1 MDSKGPQLGE
11 VMGELIA
18 YRVAVVTLIAAHPS
32 AAQLHEPLR
41 MAGEQ
46 GAAVMLGDGH
56 PDETLDAF
64 QRAMGR
70 IMTLLPTRPA
80 S

>member
-1 MDSKGPQLGE
+1 MDSNGPQLGE

-32 AAQLHEPLR
+32 AALLHAPLR
-41 MAGEQ
+41 IAGEQ

-70 IMTLLPTRPA
+70 IMTLLPPPA
-80 S
+80 G